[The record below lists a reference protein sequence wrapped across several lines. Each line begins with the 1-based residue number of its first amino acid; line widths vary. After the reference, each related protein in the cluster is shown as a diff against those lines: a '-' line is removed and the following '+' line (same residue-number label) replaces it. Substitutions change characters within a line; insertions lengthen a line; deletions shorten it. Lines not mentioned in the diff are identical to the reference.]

1 MTTDSIRITSQGL
14 GRKEALAAT
23 EKAGL
28 DSGLERKQILRLR
41 LLAEELVG
49 MLRGVAGD
57 MEADYWLEQ
66 KDREF
71 ILHLG
76 ADITMTREMR
86 EQLLAV
92 STSGENAN
100 AKGFMGKIREMIA
113 AALLPRESRPLLT
126 GLSLGLM
133 SMASNSSPSA
143 QQAAAEAFRWS
154 MKQYKDTVSSELSES
169 EAAKAA
175 WDELE
180 KSIVA
185 SVADEVS
192 VCVTGS
198 HAEISIFKSF

>member
-1 MTTDSIRITSQGL
+1 MAADIIRITSQGQ

-28 DSGLERKQILRLR
+28 DGGLERKEILRLR

-49 MLRGVAGD
+49 MLRGIAGD
-57 MEADYWLEQ
+57 VEADFWLER
-66 KDREF
+66 KDREYT
-71 ILHLG
+71 LHLG
-76 ADITMTREMR
+76 ADVTMTREMR
-86 EQLLAV
+86 EQILKV
-92 STSGENAN
+92 STSGENA
-100 AKGFMGKIREMIA
+100 AAVGFMGKIREMIA
-113 AALLPRESRPLLT
+113 AALLPRESSSLLS
-126 GLSLGLM
+126 GLSAGLM
-133 SMASNSSPSA
+133 IMASNSSPSA
-143 QQAAAEAFRWS
+143 QRAAVDSFSWS
-154 MKQYKDTVSSELSES
+154 MKQYRDMVSSGMTES
-169 EAAKAA
+169 ETARAA